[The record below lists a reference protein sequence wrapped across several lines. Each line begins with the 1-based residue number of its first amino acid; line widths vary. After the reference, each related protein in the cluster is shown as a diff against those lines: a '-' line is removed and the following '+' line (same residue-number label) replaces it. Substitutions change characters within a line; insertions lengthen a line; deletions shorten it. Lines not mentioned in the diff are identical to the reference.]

1 MLAQIASTPLH
12 ISAIISAI
20 STATHDV
27 CFVHALQ
34 TQVAALSE
42 QDRKAF
48 FINIYNSLV
57 IHALIA
63 IGEPQ
68 WLGGRLQRYAT
79 ASYTIGGQTYSLN
92 DIENGIL
99 RGNRLGAAPFSSLP
113 FTPDDPRTKL
123 MLPVDP
129 RIHFALNCGAASC
142 PPIRFYAGAKLDQQL
157 DLAARAFLNRTTL
170 NDRGVL
176 EFSQIFK
183 WYSSD
188 FGSDD
193 KAVLTWSLQ
202 YLTSPEKQA
211 AAAKQLATEP
221 VVLEYAEYDWAIN
234 EKK

>member
-1 MLAQIASTPLH
+1 MLMCLLLR
-12 ISAIISAI
+12 
-20 STATHDV
+20 
-27 CFVHALQ
+27 ALQ

-63 IGEPQ
+63 MGEPQ

-142 PPIRFYAGAKLDQQL
+142 PPIRFYEGAKLDQQL
-157 DLAARAFLNRTTL
+157 DLAARAFLNRTPL
-170 NDRGVL
+170 NDSGVL
-176 EFSQIFK
+176 QFSQILK
-183 WYSSD
+183 WYAGD
-188 FGSDD
+188 FGTND
-193 KAVLTWSLQ
+193 KTVLKWASQ
-202 YLTSPEKQA
+202 YVTTPEKQA

-221 VVLEYAEYDWAIN
+221 VVLEYADYNWALN
-234 EKK
+234 AKN